1 MYAAGHTKGHNGNEQ
16 RNAMIGYVNLL
27 PGVDPAD
34 QMQVRWNKARKNH
47 TTQVLRIVQSFSRN
61 ELNPENP
68 EDILTANMIGQEFVQ
83 KYYPD
88 RQAMVFTQIDG
99 KSGFVHNHVIIS
111 DTDLIASKGCTK
123 EQYYFPKIMEWTNE
137 IAGQYME
144 LDFGEKTEDKTTQTE
159 RHKREVGE
167 YVWKDDLKSRIM
179 EAMQASESEADW
191 ISNLTKYGVN
201 IEVHD
206 SKKRGR
212 YYTYELM
219 DTSKFPEG
227 KKIPANLKSRSYKL
241 GTRYDSEEIQSY
253 FQKKEQELQKQK
265 PVQREVPDE
274 NIVIEEPKVR
284 PQEPVP
290 PAPKPVRRV
299 KPKQAQKPAVRPT
312 MPKPKAPVQRNN
324 IVRLTGEDDIDDM
337 TDVVDE
343 MEDGGYSNALAL
355 ALQQKVQRDA
365 KRNREK
371 AQERLDTVR
380 KDANYMTRLRSSEVV
395 SRIRNAQKDDY
406 DSPDL

>member
-1 MYAAGHTKGHNGNEQ
+1 MYAAGHTKGHNGNEH

-61 ELNPENP
+61 ELNPDNP

-99 KSGFVHNHVIIS
+99 KPGLVHNHVIIS

-137 IAGQYME
+137 IAGQYMK

-167 YVWKDDLKSRIM
+167 YVWKDDLKSRIT
-179 EAMQASESEADW
+179 EAMQTSETEADW

-201 IEVHD
+201 
-206 SKKRGR
+206 
-212 YYTYELM
+212 M

-241 GTRYDSEEIQSY
+241 GTRYDAEGVETY

-265 PVQREVPDE
+265 SVQREIPDE
-274 NIVIEEPKVR
+274 KIVIEEPKVR
-284 PQEPVP
+284 PQEPVL

-299 KPKQAQKPAVRPT
+299 KSKQPQKPISRPT
-312 MPKPKAPVQRNN
+312 MPKPKAPVQNN
-324 IVRLTGEDDIDDM
+324 IVRMIGEDDIDDM
-337 TDVVDE
+337 TDVIDE
-343 MEDGGYSNALAL
+343 AEDSSYNDTLAL
-355 ALQQKVQRDA
+355 VYSIKYGRMQRRIGK
-365 KRNREK
+365 KRKN
-371 AQERLDTVR
+371 V
-380 KDANYMTRLRSSEVV
+380 
-395 SRIRNAQKDDY
+395 
-406 DSPDL
+406 

>member
-1 MYAAGHTKGHNGNEQ
+1 MYAAGHTKGHNGNEH

-61 ELNPENP
+61 ELNPDNP

-99 KSGFVHNHVIIS
+99 KSGLVHNHVIIS

-137 IAGQYME
+137 IAGQYMK

-167 YVWKDDLKSRIM
+167 YVWKDDLKSRIT
-179 EAMQASESEADW
+179 EAMQTSETEADW

-241 GTRYDSEEIQSY
+241 GTRYDAEEIESY

-265 PVQREVPDE
+265 SVQREIPDE
-274 NIVIEEPKVR
+274 KIVRQEPEVKS
-284 PQEPVP
+284 PEPVP
-290 PAPKPVRRV
+290 PAPKPVHQGKQ
-299 KPKQAQKPAVRPT
+299 KPAQKPVARPA
-312 MPKPKAPVQRNN
+312 MPKPKAPVQNN
-324 IVRLTGEDDIDDM
+324 IVRLIGEDDIDDM

-343 MEDGGYSNALAL
+343 PVSRGDNDWMALAL
-355 ALQQKVQRDA
+355 EQKMRQDA
-365 KRNREK
+365 KKNREK
-371 AQERLDTVR
+371 TQERLNTVR
-380 KDANYMTRLRSSEVV
+380 KDASYMTRLRSSEVV